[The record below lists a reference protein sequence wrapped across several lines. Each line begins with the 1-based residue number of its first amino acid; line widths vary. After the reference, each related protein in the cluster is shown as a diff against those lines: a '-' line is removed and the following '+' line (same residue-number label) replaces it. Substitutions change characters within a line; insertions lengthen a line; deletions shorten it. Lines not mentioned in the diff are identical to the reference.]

1 MTLQVIYVLTNV
13 SYLLSFIIIN
23 RDNAH
28 LPGNLLHGVLPCSG
42 GCSDVKQTDEEN
54 EKHRLT
60 LMVGFWTRDV
70 TIGLNER
77 NLYSACGPLPPPSS
91 SEHSWV
97 LQSQNGY
104 PNKTKPQGEETI
116 SDLSKSDVLKCISPA
131 WEQFKED
138 DSATLTIPRGLDHRY
153 FVSNAPRCFSDD
165 LFEK

>member
-1 MTLQVIYVLTNV
+1 MGGTLSLGLT
-13 SYLLSFIIIN
+13 
-23 RDNAH
+23 
-28 LPGNLLHGVLPCSG
+28 
-42 GCSDVKQTDEEN
+42 
-54 EKHRLT
+54 RL
-60 LMVGFWTRDV
+60 
-70 TIGLNER
+70 
-77 NLYSACGPLPPPSS
+77 LPPPN

-131 WEQFKED
+131 WEQFEED
-138 DSATLTIPRGLDHRY
+138 DSASLVIPGGLDHRY